1 MAKAIAF
8 ELNENQAKSFER
20 LLDDF
25 NETMRRIESNEPTRE
40 EQIKSLKIESKL
52 LLSQIREEVEGIKQI
67 RSRQDQRKMIWEM

>member
-1 MAKAIAF
+1 MAKAIGF

-25 NETMRRIESNEPTRE
+25 NETMSRIENSEPTRE
-40 EQIKSLKIESKL
+40 EQITNLRTESKL

-67 RSRQDQRKMIWEM
+67 RARQDQRKMIWEM